1 MATPFSIP
9 NKEVKRCSADDTLM
23 KGKVGNRQ
31 LGVFDF
37 LYKLDK
43 FFVCDIL

>member
-37 LYKLDK
+37 LYTRADESRV
-43 FFVCDIL
+43 FFC